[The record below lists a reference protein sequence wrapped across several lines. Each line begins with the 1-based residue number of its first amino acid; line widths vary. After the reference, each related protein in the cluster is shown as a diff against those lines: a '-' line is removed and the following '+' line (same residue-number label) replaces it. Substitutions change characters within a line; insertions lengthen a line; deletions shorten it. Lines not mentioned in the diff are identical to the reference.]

1 MANSGRPPGR
11 VPRVRRATGC
21 GKSIFRIEVTADC
34 YVPRVEDTMKDPK
47 STVRYLGF
55 QALKDGS
62 RRFDFSFSGP
72 DASLKLISVEARYD
86 LFSGPNQ
93 IAIQECAGICY
104 ETLKCRVIGCSGN
117 VPAAISLTS
126 ADIAQHRKPA
136 KIAGRRP
143 NL

>member
-1 MANSGRPPGR
+1 
-11 VPRVRRATGC
+11 
-21 GKSIFRIEVTADC
+21 
-34 YVPRVEDTMKDPK
+34 MKDPK
-47 STVRYLGF
+47 STVRFLGF

-72 DASLKLISVEARYD
+72 DASLKLISVEAPYG

-117 VPAAISLTS
+117 VPAAINLTS
-126 ADIAQHRKPA
+126 ADVAQHRKPA
-136 KIAGRRP
+136 KIAGRVRTYE
-143 NL
+143 

>member
-1 MANSGRPPGR
+1 
-11 VPRVRRATGC
+11 
-21 GKSIFRIEVTADC
+21 
-34 YVPRVEDTMKDPK
+34 MKDPK

-62 RRFDFSFSGP
+62 RRFDFSFSSP
-72 DASLKLISVEARYD
+72 DASLKLISVEAPLD

-93 IAIQECAGICY
+93 SRIKECAGVCY
-104 ETLKCRVIGCSGN
+104 ETLKSRIIGCSEN

-126 ADIAQHRKPA
+126 ADVAQHRKPA

-143 NL
+143 NHE

>member
-1 MANSGRPPGR
+1 
-11 VPRVRRATGC
+11 
-21 GKSIFRIEVTADC
+21 
-34 YVPRVEDTMKDPK
+34 MKDPK

-72 DASLKLISVEARYD
+72 DTSLTLISVEASCD

-104 ETLKCRVIGCSGN
+104 ETLKSRVIGCCEN

-126 ADIAQHRKPA
+126 RSMTRYIALKDS
-136 KIAGRRP
+136 I
-143 NL
+143 LL

>member
-1 MANSGRPPGR
+1 
-11 VPRVRRATGC
+11 
-21 GKSIFRIEVTADC
+21 
-34 YVPRVEDTMKDPK
+34 MKDPK

-72 DASLKLISVEARYD
+72 DASLKPISVEALYD
-86 LFSGPNQ
+86 LFSGPNP

-104 ETLKCRVIGCSGN
+104 ETLKCRLSGCSGN

-126 ADIAQHRKPA
+126 ADVAQHRKPA